1 MKAGFV
7 ILGAKETEAQLRTL
21 GRRVQQ
27 KVVKQAVRAAQKPLL
42 ERARANARSI
52 SRAGRMGPL
61 LAKHIVIKTP
71 KRQKP
76 GIYALHVQMRAG
88 IPAFTDVA
96 ENGREYYIPA
106 AIEYGHGPSGEQV
119 ARPFMRPAADATRDA
134 AKRILSQELRIGILR
149 EAIRGRY
156 AG

>member
-27 KVVKQAVRAAQKPLL
+27 KVVKQAVRAALKPLQA
-42 ERARANARSI
+42 RARANARSI

-61 LAKHIVIKTP
+61 LARHIVIKTP

-76 GIYALHVQMRAG
+76 GVYALHVQIRG
-88 IPAFTDVA
+88 GVDAFRHTTKD
-96 ENGREYYIPA
+96 GREYFIPSL
-106 AIEYGHGPSGEQV
+106 IEHGHGPSGEQV